1 MVIDFH
7 THTFPDKIAEK
18 VIQNLAKASC
28 TKPFTDGSMAQL
40 QQSMKRS
47 KVDYS
52 VNLPVMT
59 TPEQVE
65 KIHSDFIERKEA
77 LLEQG
82 IVCFGGM
89 HPLYPHKRREL
100 QRLKDAG
107 IQGIKIHPAYQ
118 KMDLDEPEMM
128 EIIELATEL
137 DMIVVTHAGIDIGI
151 YDHDYASVKH
161 VLHVIDK
168 IHPSKLVLAHMGG
181 WGCWD
186 DVERDLT
193 GAPVYFDTAFSI
205 GPIYPLPGWE
215 KAPYL
220 AQNLSVEDFARIAGK
235 HGTDKI
241 LFATDSP
248 WQDQAETI
256 ALVRNSSLSEQQKE
270 EVLWKNANQL
280 LQLGL

>member
-7 THTFPDKIAEK
+7 THTFPDKIAEM
-18 VIQNLAKASC
+18 VIGNLAKASC
-28 TKPFTDGSMAQL
+28 TKPFTNGSMAQL
-40 QQSMKRS
+40 QQSMKLCG
-47 KVDYS
+47 VDYS

-65 KIHSDFIERKEA
+65 KIHSDFIARKDE
-77 LLEQG
+77 LFQEG
-82 IVCFGGM
+82 VICFGGM
-89 HPLYPHKRREL
+89 HPLYPHKRQEL

-107 IQGIKIHPAYQ
+107 IPGIKIHPAYQ
-118 KMDLDEPEMM
+118 KMDLDQPEMM
-128 EIIELATEL
+128 EIIDIATEL

-151 YDHDYASVKH
+151 YDHDYASVKQ

-186 DVERDLT
+186 DVERDLA

-205 GPIYPLPGWE
+205 GPIYPLPGWK

-220 AQNLSVEDFARIAGK
+220 AQNLSVEDFARIARK

-256 ALVRNSSLSEQQKE
+256 GLVQSSSLSVEQKE
-270 EVLWKNANQL
+270 AVLWKNAATL
-280 LQLGL
+280 LKLNL